1 MDNVNRRP
9 QRNTQKNT
17 FNGSLLTVNDLR
29 EVNVVGDFS
38 SLAKM
43 IIGVGLFLLIVGGLM
58 LLLGKFGLGK
68 LPGDILI
75 KKDNFTLYFPLVSG
89 LLISLVLTVIA
100 NLFFRH

>member
-1 MDNVNRRP
+1 M
-9 QRNTQKNT
+9 
-17 FNGSLLTVNDLR
+17 
-29 EVNVVGDFS
+29 GDFS

-75 KKDNFTLYFPLVSG
+75 KKDNYTFYFPLVSG
-89 LLISLVLTVIA
+89 LLISLALTVIA